1 MATQALF
8 DIGNVILEPS
18 PTFARLKD
26 KTRAW
31 VPLLVL
37 ILLTLA
43 ITYWYV
49 STLDFAWAREHLL
62 AAQGGA
68 LKPEQRAAQEHFL
81 TPNSMLWMSGIGIV
95 LGTPVMF
102 ALTAVYYLLA
112 GKVMGS
118 SIGFGKWFGFAA
130 WTSIPRLLALPLSAL
145 QIVTS
150 HGQVALEDLNMVSLN
165 YLVFHLPAS
174 NHWAG
179 LLNSIDLPSIW
190 GTVLAVI
197 GLKVWT
203 GRPTATCVTV
213 AVIPWVVVY
222 GVWAAKIAFLG

>member
-1 MATQALF
+1 MATPALF
-8 DIGNVILEPS
+8 DIGNVILEPA
-18 PTFARLKD
+18 PTFGRLKER
-26 KTRAW
+26 TRAW
-31 VPLLVL
+31 LPLLATMV
-37 ILLTLA
+37 LTLA
-43 ITYWYV
+43 VMVWWVQT
-49 STLDFAWAREHLL
+49 TDFAWLREHV
-62 AAQGGA
+62 AA
-68 LKPEQRAAQEHFL
+68 LNPDIKPEQKAAMQGMM
-81 TPNSMLWMSGIGIV
+81 TPKAMMVTSSLGV
-95 LGTPVMF
+95 LIGTPLMF
-102 ALTAVYYLLA
+102 AIVALYYFLA
-112 GKVMGS
+112 GKL
-118 SIGFGKWFGFAA
+118 IGEPISYGKWFGFAA